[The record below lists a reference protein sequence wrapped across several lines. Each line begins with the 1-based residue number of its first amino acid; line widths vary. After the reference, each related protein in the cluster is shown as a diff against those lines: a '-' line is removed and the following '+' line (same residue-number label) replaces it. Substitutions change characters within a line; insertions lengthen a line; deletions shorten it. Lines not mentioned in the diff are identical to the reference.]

1 MRRQRNLSQ
10 VKEQDKATARD
21 LSEMDIS
28 NMPNGVFK
36 TIIIKILT
44 RLEKRMEDISETLNT
59 EKQKNQSVK
68 SAINKIRN
76 RLDAI
81 NSRLEEA

>member
-1 MRRQRNLSQ
+1 MSDG
-10 VKEQDKATARD
+10 EFKA
-21 LSEMDIS
+21 M
-28 NMPNGVFK
+28 
-36 TIIIKILT
+36 IIGILT
-44 RLEKRMEDISETLNT
+44 ELEKRMEDISETLNT

>member
-1 MRRQRNLSQ
+1 M
-10 VKEQDKATARD
+10 KEQDKATARD